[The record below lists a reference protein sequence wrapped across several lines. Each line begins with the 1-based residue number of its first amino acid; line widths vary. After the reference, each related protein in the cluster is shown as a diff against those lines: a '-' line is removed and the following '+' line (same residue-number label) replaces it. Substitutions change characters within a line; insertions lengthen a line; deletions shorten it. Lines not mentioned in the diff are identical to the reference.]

1 MRSKI
6 KVKGALHLYLYALL
20 YITIMLAIVAII
32 VAFSPQYAGLGIG
45 ITAVISFIMFLVLYV
60 RKGNIIVDDLVSFAT
75 QYGQVQSKLLKEM
88 ELPYALL
95 DEDGK
100 IIWSNHE
107 LEDLIHKKSASG
119 RSITSVF
126 S

>member
-32 VAFSPQYAGLGIG
+32 VAFFPQYAGLGIG
-45 ITAVISFIMFLVLYV
+45 ITAVISFIIFLVLYV

-75 QYGQVQSKLLKEM
+75 EYGQVQSKLLKE
-88 ELPYALL
+88 LALHHAL
-95 DEDGK
+95 
-100 IIWSNHE
+100 
-107 LEDLIHKKSASG
+107 
-119 RSITSVF
+119 
-126 S
+126 